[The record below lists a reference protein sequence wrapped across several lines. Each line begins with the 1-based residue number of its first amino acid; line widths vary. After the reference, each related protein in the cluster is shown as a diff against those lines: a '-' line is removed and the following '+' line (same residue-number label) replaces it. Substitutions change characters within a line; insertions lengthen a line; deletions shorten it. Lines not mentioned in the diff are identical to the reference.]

1 MGTATSRR
9 ANLGLAALALVASG
23 CGATGRA
30 PMSEGSSS
38 ATTGSRTQIL
48 PPEAASRGFAWL
60 RPGPAPAAWPLARI
74 ATGAA
79 MAYPPGWHT
88 VAGDAGTATVALQ
101 NADDDFLGYLNLTP
115 RQGDETLRGWAAFR
129 VGHNVGEGDR
139 DIRTLAAARDL
150 RFRTG
155 RGTCIRDAYVTASGA
170 QFIELACLV
179 AGPNATS
186 VIVGAAPP
194 REWARMSLVIERAI
208 SAFTT

>member
-1 MGTATSRR
+1 
-9 ANLGLAALALVASG
+9 
-23 CGATGRA
+23 
-30 PMSEGSSS
+30 MSEGSSS

-48 PPEAASRGFAWL
+48 PPEAARRGFAWL

-88 VAGDAGTATVALQ
+88 VTGDAGTATVALQ
-101 NADDDFLGYLNLTP
+101 NAGDDFLGYLNLTP
-115 RQGDETLRGWAAFR
+115 RQGDETPRGWVSFR

-155 RGTCIRDAYVTASGA
+155 RGTCIRDAYVTARGA